1 MKDISHIDL
10 NFRIR
15 KISVTLNSMKSSTKH
30 KTSFSK
36 HFWDLKILK
45 INGATS
51 ILIKKIVNFKHKL
64 TPTIRIDVADVQY
77 FFNPKI
83 VFKSYFP
90 TL

>member
-1 MKDISHIDL
+1 M
-10 NFRIR
+10 
-15 KISVTLNSMKSSTKH
+15 
-30 KTSFSK
+30 
-36 HFWDLKILK
+36 
-45 INGATS
+45 NGATS

-64 TPTIRIDVADVQY
+64 TQLPTIRIDVADVQY